1 MSSNKAQHQ
10 LWQHL
15 PSVGD
20 ISETLPAHF
29 TDELLRRSGN
39 ASDWLTKPNSFS
51 LHSSD
56 ELNQCSH
63 RWKQQL
69 AFSPGALRLQLEGT
83 YSDEQQRQLYAIV
96 SRSLG
101 YLNNRYGY
109 FFDVKD
115 RGLDYTKEAI
125 PVSKTKAETGYHTDS
140 TAKHYLPDVVGLL
153 CLQPALSGGESLIT
167 NAANLLNFLE
177 ERNPA
182 WKDLLHTP
190 LCRDVITPG
199 TVQDL
204 EAIRAND
211 IPLFQYDQEGGVT
224 FRYMRYWIESALEKL
239 KEPTPAGLTELLDS
253 IDSYFAEESHAM
265 CFLLDRGDM
274 LFVNNHFLC
283 HNRTAFVDGDVPRVY
298 VRAWIN
304 EQPQD

>member
-1 MSSNKAQHQ
+1 MIAKIALHQ
-10 LWQHL
+10 VWDVL
-15 PSVGD
+15 PKVHD
-20 ISETLPAHF
+20 ISVELPRQW
-29 TDELLRRSGN
+29 TDQLLREFCE
-39 ASDWLTKPNSFS
+39 ATDWLKTPNTYSFHSNELFGEIPAAWLAS
-51 LHSSD
+51 LH
-56 ELNQCSH
+56 N
-63 RWKQQL
+63 
-69 AFSPGALRLQLEGT
+69 SPGVLRLQADSA
-83 YSDEQQRQLYAIV
+83 YSDGELRMLYAMI

-177 ERNPA
+177 EQNPS

-211 IPLFQYDQEGGVT
+211 IPLFQYDQEDGVT

-239 KEPTPAGLTELLDS
+239 QEPTPAGLTELLDS
-253 IDSYFAEESHAM
+253 IDGYFAEESHAM